1 MPNAH
6 DTDRGLDRYTS
17 VAGFI
22 GLAAAI
28 VAAAAVWLV
37 LTEPVTVANAVETG
51 AVSPLV
57 LQLAAVIYQA
67 MTGLLGY
74 L

>member
-1 MPNAH
+1 MPNTH
-6 DTDRGLDRYTS
+6 DTDRDLDRYTS
-17 VAGFI
+17 VAGVI
-22 GLAAAI
+22 GIVAAI

-37 LTEPVTVANAVETG
+37 LAEPVTVANAVESG
-51 AVSPLV
+51 EISPLV
-57 LQLAAVIYQA
+57 RQLAEVIYQA